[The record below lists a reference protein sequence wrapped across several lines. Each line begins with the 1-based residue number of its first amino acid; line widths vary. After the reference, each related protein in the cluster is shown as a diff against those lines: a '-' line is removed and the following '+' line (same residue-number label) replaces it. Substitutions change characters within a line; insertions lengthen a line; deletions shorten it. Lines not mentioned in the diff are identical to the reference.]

1 MRVNRVIKILV
12 TSDLLI
18 LAAFGF
24 MTPIFAVFIT
34 GQIEGGTIQVVGL
47 AAAIYLIVKSSI
59 QIPVGRR
66 LDKVRGEKDDFYLL
80 IFGSILVSLVPFGFI
95 FSSLPWHIYLLE
107 IILGIG
113 DGLVIPS
120 WGGFFTRHIDKGQEA
135 FEWSLESTVVGF
147 GVGITAAVG
156 GYLANKFG
164 FNLIFVIVGIMSLI
178 GSLFLIFLYKTLK
191 PRVKDHR
198 GEVTKIR
205 KVVK

>member
-1 MRVNRVIKILV
+1 MQINRVIKILV

-24 MTPIFAVFIT
+24 ITPIFAIFVT
-34 GQIEGGTIQVVGL
+34 GQIKGGTVQVAGL
-47 AAAIYLIVKSSI
+47 AAAIYLIVKSLI
-59 QIPVGRR
+59 QIPVGWR
-66 LDKVRGEKDDFYLL
+66 LDKIRGEKDDFYLL

-107 IILGIG
+107 VLLGIG

-120 WGGFFTRHIDKGQEA
+120 WGGFFTRHIDKGREA
-135 FEWSLESTVVGF
+135 FEWSLESTAVGF
-147 GVGITAAVG
+147 GAGITAAIG

-164 FNLIFVIVGIMSLI
+164 FNLVFVVVGIMSLI
-178 GSLFLIFLYKTLK
+178 GSLLLIFLYSTLK

-198 GEVTKIR
+198 GEVTKI
-205 KVVK
+205 KKIIK